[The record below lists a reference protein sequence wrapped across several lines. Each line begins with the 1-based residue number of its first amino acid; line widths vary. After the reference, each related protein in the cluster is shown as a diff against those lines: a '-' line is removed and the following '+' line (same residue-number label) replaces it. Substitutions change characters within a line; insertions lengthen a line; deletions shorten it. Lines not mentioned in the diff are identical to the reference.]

1 MLILLFLIIILNLF
15 TLISSNICSYSY
27 NKNEDLF
34 INISN
39 ENIQS
44 LILTELNY
52 YISNFL
58 SSDKNVYIKKNN
70 NIIISISSNLLCH
83 KELAYNEN
91 LIYVDLEE
99 CLNLIESNENLIIV
113 QIELERRTEKT
124 NQILYLISDKNG
136 NKINIEKNC
145 KNLYFN
151 ITFPFKQSTLLNY
164 DYGKEIFEKYKI
176 DIFNTNIDFYNDL
189 CYKFEYNEKDILI
202 EDRRKIFYKNVSFCD
217 ENCDYSEIDYENNR
231 IECNC
236 KFINEEFKEFTESK
250 FLNNFPKG
258 INKSNLIIFK

>member
-44 LILTELNY
+44 IILNDLNY

-58 SSDKNVYIKKNN
+58 SSDKNVYVKKNN
-70 NIIISISSNLLCH
+70 NIIISISSNLLCS
-83 KELAYNEN
+83 KELAYNDN

-136 NKINIEKNC
+136 NKINIEK
-145 KNLYFN
+145 KVKIFILILLF
-151 ITFPFKQSTLLNY
+151 LLNNQLY
-164 DYGKEIFEKYKI
+164 
-176 DIFNTNIDFYNDL
+176 
-189 CYKFEYNEKDILI
+189 
-202 EDRRKIFYKNVSFCD
+202 
-217 ENCDYSEIDYENNR
+217 
-231 IECNC
+231 
-236 KFINEEFKEFTESK
+236 
-250 FLNNFPKG
+250 
-258 INKSNLIIFK
+258 

>member
-15 TLISSNICSYSY
+15 TLIFSSNICSYSY

-58 SSDKNVYIKKNN
+58 SSDKNVYVKKNN
-70 NIIISISSNLLCH
+70 NIIISFSSNLLCS
-83 KELAYNEN
+83 KELAYNDN

-136 NKINIEKNC
+136 NKIILK
-145 KNLYFN
+145 K
-151 ITFPFKQSTLLNY
+151 IVK
-164 DYGKEIFEKYKI
+164 IF
-176 DIFNTNIDFYNDL
+176 
-189 CYKFEYNEKDILI
+189 ILI
-202 EDRRKIFYKNVSFCD
+202 LLFHFQNQLY
-217 ENCDYSEIDYENNR
+217 
-231 IECNC
+231 
-236 KFINEEFKEFTESK
+236 
-250 FLNNFPKG
+250 
-258 INKSNLIIFK
+258 